1 MKRRVMLAIAC
12 VLGFGVLGLGLLAG
26 SAAAQIT
33 SHRAA
38 YSLSLGAARAGSG
51 VIGVTGAMLL
61 DWQQSCEGW
70 TLHQRMRFQ
79 LADGEGGSVDSDLNF
94 SSWEARDGLSYRFT
108 MRSLRNGELEEELRG
123 RADLDAKDRSGKA
136 SFQLPAGQVME
147 LPPGT
152 LFPTEHTVLLLDRAR
167 NGETLLSRPVFDGST
182 LDGSLDINAII
193 GPQQPGQPSDNPQLD
208 AAAARPGWRVRMAFF
223 KPGSEAPVPEYEVGM
238 MLLDN
243 GIARDFLFEYGD
255 FSIRAKLE
263 RLEALPKPEC

>member
-26 SAAAQIT
+26 SAAAQIM

-147 LPPGT
+147 LPP
-152 LFPTEHTVLLLDRAR
+152 
-167 NGETLLSRPVFDGST
+167 ST
-182 LDGSLDINAII
+182 PSCCSI
-193 GPQQPGQPSDNPQLD
+193 GPGMARRCCRGRSSTAPPSTDRSTSTPSSGPSSPASPATIRSSMRQ
-208 AAAARPGWRVRMAFF
+208 RRVRAGGCGW
-223 KPGSEAPVPEYEVGM
+223 PSSSREAKRRCRNM
-238 MLLDN
+238 RS
-243 GIARDFLFEYGD
+243 A
-255 FSIRAKLE
+255 
-263 RLEALPKPEC
+263 